1 MATPAKY
8 QGLQAKQIIISNAI
22 TRAAQGISL
31 VEKRILFSALGK
43 MQGEFGEVQIS
54 AQEYADTFEV
64 DVDTAYLQLKNSVRN
79 FRKRYIALDETLRS
93 DNTSWEINWVSY
105 IKYSK
110 QQAFVAIKFN
120 SDIVPYLFNL
130 QGHFTKY
137 QLKQACALRS
147 IYSWRML
154 ELFEQMRGSTNRIKN
169 PSGWLQISL
178 EDFIHAMEIPKSYQK
193 NFGIIRQ
200 KVISPAIEELC
211 LKDHWIIEF
220 EPEKKGK
227 KVVGLKFK
235 FEQVLQQ
242 LPLI

>member
-43 MQGEFGEVQIS
+43 MQGSLEVKYPLK
-54 AQEYADTFEV
+54 YADTFEV

-154 ELFEQMRGSTNRIKN
+154 ELLSK
-169 PSGWLQISL
+169 
-178 EDFIHAMEIPKSYQK
+178 
-193 NFGIIRQ
+193 
-200 KVISPAIEELC
+200 
-211 LKDHWIIEF
+211 
-220 EPEKKGK
+220 
-227 KVVGLKFK
+227 
-235 FEQVLQQ
+235 
-242 LPLI
+242 